1 MRTSLN
7 DRHNFDKEI
16 YNKFDCPRPG
26 SRHMDRNPI
35 VEERERPATAYE
47 EPARRK
53 GRMLAKGDFSDKN
66 QGTFALQYESG
77 EEYRSGIKV
86 YRQYDQDPIK
96 PPEYIPPAQF
106 KKTDRNPILHGEIRR
121 DPEPRTR
128 PDQVSNVFGKSD
140 RDGPH
145 DYNDRRNYL

>member
-1 MRTSLN
+1 
-7 DRHNFDKEI
+7 
-16 YNKFDCPRPG
+16 
-26 SRHMDRNPI
+26 
-35 VEERERPATAYE
+35 
-47 EPARRK
+47 
-53 GRMLAKGDFSDKN
+53 MLAKGDFSDKN

-128 PDQVSNVFGKSD
+128 PDQVSNVFGTSD